1 MTVHAVPRAA
11 SAYDAPLLVRHLLT
25 RLDAQHRDQ
34 EIVYAHHRRLTYR
47 TLRER
52 IARAANVLDS
62 LGVGAGDTVAVF
74 DWDSHRYLECLFAVP
89 MLGAVLHTVNI
100 RLSPEQILYTM
111 NHAADKV
118 VLVHQDFLPLLE
130 TIADRAQTVATW
142 VLLSDDAADV
152 ESPVPLAGEYE
163 TLLEAASDSRSFL
176 DFDENTRA
184 TTFYTT
190 GTTGDPKGVCF
201 SHRQLVIH
209 TLGLTAALASPAS
222 QGCFHNSD
230 VYMPITPMF
239 HVHAWGMPYMATL
252 LGVKQVY
259 PGRYDPATL
268 ITLMKDEGVTFSHC
282 VPTILHML
290 LNAPEAQAAD
300 FSRWKVIIGGSA
312 MSPALARQAL
322 DMGIDVFSGYGMSES
337 CPVLTLAQLRA
348 EDLELATEDQLY
360 YRCKAGR
367 AVPMVELRVVDSD
380 MNDVPADGQT
390 TGEVVVRSPWLT
402 QGYLHDPARSDELW
416 RGGYLH
422 TGDLGYL
429 DESGYLK
436 VTDRVTDVIKSGGE
450 WISSLLL
457 EDIATGHPQVSEA
470 AAIGVADEKWGER
483 PLVLIVARDG
493 SLDPTT
499 VRNTFSQAADEGVI
513 SRWAVP
519 ERIEIVDAIP
529 KTSVGKIDKKLL
541 RQQYFA

>member
-1 MTVHAVPRAA
+1 
-11 SAYDAPLLVRHLLT
+11 
-25 RLDAQHRDQ
+25 
-34 EIVYAHHRRLTYR
+34 
-47 TLRER
+47 
-52 IARAANVLDS
+52 
-62 LGVGAGDTVAVF
+62 
-74 DWDSHRYLECLFAVP
+74 

-130 TIADRAQTVATW
+130 TIADRAQTVVTW